1 VFHIFLTGLNRSNL
15 FNCNQMIAS
24 LKAIKGV
31 GVLQIQIRS
40 LHQIKDKRVIQEG
53 HPPAPAGA

>member
-1 VFHIFLTGLNRSNL
+1 MV
-15 FNCNQMIAS
+15 CNQMIAS
-24 LKAIKGV
+24 LNKGV

-40 LHQIKDKRVIQEG
+40 LKLILRKEDVYEG

>member
-1 VFHIFLTGLNRSNL
+1 
-15 FNCNQMIAS
+15 MIAS
-24 LKAIKGV
+24 LKTIKGV

-40 LHQIKDKRVIQEG
+40 LHQIKDKGVISEG